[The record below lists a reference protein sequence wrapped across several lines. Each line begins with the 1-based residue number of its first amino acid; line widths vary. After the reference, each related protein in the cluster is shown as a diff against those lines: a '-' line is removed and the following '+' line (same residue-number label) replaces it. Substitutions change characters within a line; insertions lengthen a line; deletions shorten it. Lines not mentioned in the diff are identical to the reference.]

1 MNNPTPLDP
10 DSEVDQI
17 IDELC
22 EYEFF
27 NPHHEP
33 RTMVEL
39 KQIAKS
45 RLLEML
51 REARRKQT
59 QKILDLTKSSYLAKA
74 PVANIENITNNMI
87 AANNS
92 VCLGELE
99 QLKEKS

>member
-1 MNNPTPLDP
+1 MNKTPLDP
-10 DSEVDQI
+10 DGEIDRI

-51 REARRKQT
+51 QEAREAGE
-59 QKILDLTKSSYLAKA
+59 KA
-74 PVANIENITNNMI
+74 GRID
-87 AANNS
+87 
-92 VCLGELE
+92 ELE
-99 QLKEKS
+99 MVVGLSKTWKAYSKEAIRTLYLERLHYLKEKS